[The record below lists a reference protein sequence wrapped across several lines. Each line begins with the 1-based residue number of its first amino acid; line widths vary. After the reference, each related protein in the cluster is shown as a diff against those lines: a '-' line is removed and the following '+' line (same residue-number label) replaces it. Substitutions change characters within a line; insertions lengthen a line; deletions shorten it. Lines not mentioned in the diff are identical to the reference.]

1 MDSLP
6 PKPPTTARAVNDL
19 GRLRSAILVELFQH
33 PASLLP
39 WAASM
44 LAGVW
49 SVAVA
54 PSPASLGTMVG
65 GLAVGTAALFYNL
78 MFRGAAIRDG
88 VLAKWEAEAER
99 AELTERVSLRRE
111 MGKLQDAD
119 DIRGAFEL
127 YEQWRAE
134 AQRALDDPAL
144 SRILHSHFAP
154 IIEENDE
161 SAMNL
166 FERLV
171 VLQQRLT
178 NLLGATARRD
188 SQYAQKIGHLRENR
202 QRILAHLAEVTA
214 ALQRAAA
221 EIPAYGAREVDESE
235 RALRQLD
242 ESLEV
247 ARRAYENLR
256 EETRTPSGLYAV
268 RGAAPTP
275 APARAN
281 AKVAQ

>member
-1 MDSLP
+1 MDA
-6 PKPPTTARAVNDL
+6 KPSDESRPALATRAANDM
-19 GRLRSAILVELFQH
+19 GRLRSAILIELFQH

-49 SVAVA
+49 SVAVSA
-54 PSPASLGTMVG
+54 SQASLATVVG
-65 GLAVGTAALFYNL
+65 GAAVGTAALFYNL

-88 VLAKWEAEAER
+88 ILAKWEAEAER
-99 AELTERVSLRRE
+99 AEHTERAALRRALLA
-111 MGKLQDAD
+111 LQDAD
-119 DIRGAFEL
+119 DIRTAFEL
-127 YEQWRAE
+127 YETWRGE
-134 AQRALDDPAL
+134 AQRALDDPAV

-154 IIEENDE
+154 IIAENDE

-166 FERLV
+166 FQRLV
-171 VLQQRLT
+171 ALQQRLT
-178 NLLGATARRD
+178 NLLAAGARRD
-188 SQYAQKIGHLRENR
+188 SQFAQKIGHLRENR

-221 EIPAYGAREVDESE
+221 EVPAYGAREVDESA

-247 ARRAYENLR
+247 ARRAYDNLR
-256 EETRTPSGLYAV
+256 EETRSPSGLYRV
-268 RGAAPTP
+268 RGSGAGG
-275 APARAN
+275 
-281 AKVAQ
+281 AKVATPG